1 MTNIGREKKE
11 IEVIPARQPATEPA
25 PASPAPQPARVPA
38 PV

>member
-1 MTNIGREKKE
+1 VTDIGKEVKE

-25 PASPAPQPARVPA
+25 PAVPAPQPRVPA